1 MDSNVQAAKQQLL
14 DDFSKVVTDAEG
26 LLKAVR
32 DVPGEK
38 VDALRSSFEA
48 RLGSAKERMRAI
60 QDGAVEK
67 TTAAAKAADTY
78 VHENPWPLIGAAAL
92 VGFVV
97 GLWVRD
103 SD

>member
-1 MDSNVQAAKQQLL
+1 MEGNVSAAKAQLL
-14 DDFSKVVTDAEG
+14 DDFSKVVSDAEG

-48 RLGSAKERMRAI
+48 RLGTAKERMRAI

-78 VHENPWPLIGAAAL
+78 VHDNPWPLIGAAAL
-92 VGFVV
+92 VGFVL